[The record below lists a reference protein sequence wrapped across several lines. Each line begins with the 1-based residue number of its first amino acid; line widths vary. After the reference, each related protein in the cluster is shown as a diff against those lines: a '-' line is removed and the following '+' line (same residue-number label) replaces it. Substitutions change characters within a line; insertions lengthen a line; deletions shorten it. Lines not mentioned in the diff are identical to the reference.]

1 VIADE
6 GSNRVVRLGVD
17 GLLTLIAGNGQS
29 AFSEDG
35 ELASVASLR
44 NPIAVNF
51 DLSGNLLIAERD
63 AEVVRKV
70 DRTTGKLSTVA
81 GLSVASSFAGDGGP
95 ATYAAMRETQSVV
108 IDNAGN
114 LFIADINNSR
124 VRKVDGVTGLISTY
138 AGTDRCC
145 NSADGVAAVDS
156 NVRPFALALDGQN
169 NLLIADNNRVRRVD
183 GDSGIIVTVAGN
195 GQWGYGGD
203 GGGALDA
210 RFSTIRGLA
219 IDSSGN
225 IFIADHGNHR
235 VRKIDSATGVIT
247 TLAGNG
253 RCDAFVEGS
262 QATNASICGPAG
274 LSLRGKDLLIAS
286 EWGNRIHRVD
296 LVTGTMTTVAGSG
309 GWGFAG
315 DGASALE
322 ANFRHPTD
330 VQVDAQGN
338 LFIVDRANQRIRRVD
353 GSTGI
358 ISSVAGIGTPGFSRA
373 TGARRSKRCSMNR
386 SQQRSIIPEI
396 FISPTLR
403 IVEFEWFTARQARR
417 LGPSRIARKVAERSS
432 PVSESESV
440 GTYSARRRASRAAR
454 GLE

>member
-1 VIADE
+1 MPRCA
-6 GSNRVVRLGVD
+6 
-17 GLLTLIAGNGQS
+17 
-29 AFSEDG
+29 
-35 ELASVASLR
+35 
-44 NPIAVNF
+44 
-51 DLSGNLLIAERD
+51 
-63 AEVVRKV
+63 K
-70 DRTTGKLSTVA
+70 
-81 GLSVASSFAGDGGP
+81 
-95 ATYAAMRETQSVV
+95 SVV

-358 ISSVAGIGTPGFSRA
+358 ISSVAGIGTPGFAGDGGPAIKAMLDEPIAAALDNSGNLYFADLENRRIRVVHCAASAAPGAQSDCSQGSGTVFAGQRVRVSWNVLGA
-373 TGARRSKRCSMNR
+373 TSCVASGSWSGVKARKRNGLRRSASP
-386 SQQRSIIPEI
+386 SQLER
-396 FISPTLR
+396 T
-403 IVEFEWFTARQARR
+403 RR
-417 LGPSRIARKVAERSS
+417 DVVRRERL
-432 PVSESESV
+432 VVWSESIE
-440 GTYSARRRASRAAR
+440 R
-454 GLE
+454 L

>member
-1 VIADE
+1 MPRCAKR
-6 GSNRVVRLGVD
+6 G
-17 GLLTLIAGNGQS
+17 
-29 AFSEDG
+29 
-35 ELASVASLR
+35 
-44 NPIAVNF
+44 
-51 DLSGNLLIAERD
+51 
-63 AEVVRKV
+63 
-70 DRTTGKLSTVA
+70 
-81 GLSVASSFAGDGGP
+81 
-95 ATYAAMRETQSVV
+95 
-108 IDNAGN
+108 
-114 LFIADINNSR
+114 
-124 VRKVDGVTGLISTY
+124 

-358 ISSVAGIGTPGFSRA
+358 ISSVAGIGTPGFAGDGGPAIKAMLDEPIAAALDNSGNLYFADLENRRIRVVHCA
-373 TGARRSKRCSMNR
+373 ASAAPGA
-386 SQQRSIIPEI
+386 
-396 FISPTLR
+396 
-403 IVEFEWFTARQARR
+403 
-417 LGPSRIARKVAERSS
+417 PSRIARKEAERSS